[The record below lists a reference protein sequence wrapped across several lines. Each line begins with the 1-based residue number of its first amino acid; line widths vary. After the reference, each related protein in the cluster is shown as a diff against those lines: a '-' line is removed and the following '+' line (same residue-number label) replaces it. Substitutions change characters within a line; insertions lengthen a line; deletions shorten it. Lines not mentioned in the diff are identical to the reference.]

1 MYSNPRW
8 ARGVLPL
15 AWLACSLPLGAQP
28 SLTTI
33 EDTVFR
39 ADGQRFDGVVM
50 IEWRSFLASDYSSI
64 AAYSKNSRIINGVL
78 KVSLVP
84 TTTASAGA
92 CYLVKYSNNGR
103 ILFTEYWAVSP
114 SAAPLKLKD
123 VRLAGP
129 PIAGAAVNSPSAD
142 TGPVQ
147 IGGVAGLTEEL
158 AARPKK
164 GLGFSPSRAAVIN
177 SNGDL
182 DAAAGDPTDCLHV
195 NGSTGPCSASSS
207 PGFADGEIPAGAL
220 NGANAVYTLANAPN
234 PGSSLQLFR
243 NGVLQKYGLD
253 FNLSGN
259 TITFLS
265 GAFPQPGDMLIASYR
280 IAGAS
285 GLTGGSE
292 AGGALAGF
300 FPAPSIAAGAIS
312 DQHISPNAGIAESK
326 LALSFPTHSNANDPT
341 ADQKAALSGSAGNPS
356 NTNRFVTD
364 QDSRLANSRPPAGH
378 PLLGSSHYDTNAA
391 AVSRGDLI
399 VGVGTSPSL
408 WTRLPLGAPNR
419 CLTSNG
425 ADAVWNT
432 CLFTGFP
439 AGAVPFVD
447 GSGSLAHNGSRFSW
461 DNVLRRLGVGVASP
475 TSTLTV
481 YDSSVIDGATTLEVR
496 AGEGQASAPLQR
508 WKSLAGADV
517 ARLEAD
523 GKLLATSVR
532 AGASNGQAPWQQNG
546 LPADPSTNSEGDAW
560 LNTSEMSRKSFEAG
574 QKHPSPQVICSIGGT
589 GASSLTMTSLGQCR
603 IPASMVLPSDRF
615 RIDYEL
621 SHEGTS
627 TSFSYA
633 LSWGGVVLAARG
645 APGSETMISG
655 RGDAVNRASTL
666 YWNWQNWGTSLA
678 LLAGAGNSSAPAGDI
693 IVEVKGQMASSTTET
708 ITLRGLTI
716 VRLPAQVNP

>member
-8 ARGVLPL
+8 ARRVLPL
-15 AWLACSLPLGAQP
+15 AWLACSLSLGAQP

-64 AAYSKNSRIINGVL
+64 AAYSKNSRVIKGVL

-84 TTTASAGA
+84 TTTASVGA
-92 CYLVKYSNNGR
+92 YYIVKYSNNGR
-103 ILFTEYWAVSP
+103 VLFTEYWAVSP
-114 SAAPLKLKD
+114 SATSLKLKD
-123 VRLAGP
+123 VRLVGP
-129 PIAGAAVNSPSAD
+129 PIAGAAVNSPAAN
-142 TGPVQ
+142 TGPAQ
-147 IGGVAGLTEEL
+147 INDVAGLTEEL

-164 GLGFSPSRAAVIN
+164 GLGFIPSRAAVIN
-177 SNGDL
+177 SNGDF
-182 DAAAGDPTDCLHV
+182 DAAVGDPTDCLHV
-195 NGSTGPCSASSS
+195 NGSTSPCSGSSS
-207 PGFADGEIPAGAL
+207 PGFVDGEIPAGTL
-220 NGANAVYTLANAPN
+220 SGANAVFTLANAPN
-234 PGSSLQLFR
+234 PGNSLQLFR
-243 NGVLQKYGLD
+243 NGVLQKPGLD

-259 TITFLS
+259 TITF
-265 GAFPQPGDMLIASYR
+265 QPGSYPQSGDLLIASYR

-292 AGGALAGF
+292 AGGALTGF
-300 FPAPSIAAGAIS
+300 FPAPSIAPGAIA

-326 LALSFPTHSNANDPT
+326 LALNFPTHSNANDPT

-356 NTNRFVTD
+356 NSNRFVTD
-364 QDSRLANSRPPAGH
+364 QDSRLTNSRPPTGH
-378 PLLGSSHYDTNAA
+378 PLLGSSHYDTNPA

-399 VGVGTSPSL
+399 VGVGTSPAL

-425 ADAVWNT
+425 SDAVWNA

-439 AGAVPFVD
+439 AGAVPFID
-447 GSGSLAHNGSRFSW
+447 ASGSLAHNGSRFTW

-481 YDSSVIDGATTLEVR
+481 YDSSVIDGSTTLEVR
-496 AGEGQASAPLQR
+496 AGEGQSSAPLQR
-508 WKSLAGADV
+508 WKTLAGSDV

-523 GKLLATSVR
+523 GKFLAASVR
-532 AGASNGQAPWQQNG
+532 AGASNGQAPWQQDG
-546 LPADPSTNSEGDAW
+546 LPADPSTLREGDAW
-560 LNTSEMSRKSFEAG
+560 LNTTEMARKSFEAG

-589 GASSLTMTSLGQCR
+589 GTSSLTMTSLGQCR

-621 SHEGTS
+621 SHEGT
-627 TSFSYA
+627 TTAFSYA
-633 LSWGGVVLAARG
+633 LSWGGVVLTARS
-645 APGSETMISG
+645 ASGSETMVFG
-655 RGDAVNRASTL
+655 RGDAIHRDSAL
-666 YWNWQNWGTSLA
+666 YWGWQNWGTSLSV
-678 LLAGAGNSSAPAGDI
+678 LAGGGNSSAPTGDI
-693 IVEVKGQMASSTTET
+693 IVDVQGQMASTTT
-708 ITLRGLTI
+708 DTVTLRSLTI
-716 VRLPAQVNP
+716 VRFPAQANP